1 MGVLQEAV
9 HQRQDHQLVVD
20 FGKTLDQ
27 IHGDFAQD
35 GFQHEERLNKTHQ
48 VEMLY
53 FVLLTNRAPPE
64 RTRRAACCPT
74 GWMPSCPMRFGS
86 PV

>member
-9 HQRQDHQLVVD
+9 HQRQDHQLAVD
-20 FGKTLDQ
+20 FGKTLNQ

-53 FVLLTNRAPPE
+53 FVLLTNRAPP
-64 RTRRAACCPT
+64 RTN
-74 GWMPSCPMRFGS
+74 S
-86 PV
+86 